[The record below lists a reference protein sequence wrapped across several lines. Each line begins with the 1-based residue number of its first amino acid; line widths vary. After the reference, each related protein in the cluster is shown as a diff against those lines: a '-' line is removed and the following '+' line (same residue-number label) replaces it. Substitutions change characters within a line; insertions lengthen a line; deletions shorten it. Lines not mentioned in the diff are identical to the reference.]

1 MLNIT
6 WPKGVTFTSA
16 GHMELSPK
24 TGCLQ
29 LLNQQGGSTSSSV
42 ANTSQTELSWLQGMS
57 HMNNNP
63 GSRHPRI
70 KKAFGSLIKN
80 RI

>member
-1 MLNIT
+1 
-6 WPKGVTFTSA
+6 
-16 GHMELSPK
+16 MELSPK